1 MGPGHRPN
9 LCDPLPSAHKSL
21 AINAPRG
28 CAASSLSILS
38 RRSLPQLAVAVRRP
52 RRPSSSPVATRTGRP
67 RRRSPSS
74 LVGIGGSWNRVI
86 SCCNWCPGELPS
98 WMASMVT
105 ASCEDGGARA
115 ADMAEALQNL
125 PHALMLQPFNQNAS
139 NQDEKS
145 FNQIHQ
151 KLQAVIAMAE
161 CYNHRHKMLQ
171 PLMKKLQPET
181 IEKAL
186 TKAATKKKAA
196 TIDRKASTVDEKSY
210 NH

>member
-1 MGPGHRPN
+1 
-9 LCDPLPSAHKSL
+9 
-21 AINAPRG
+21 
-28 CAASSLSILS
+28 
-38 RRSLPQLAVAVRRP
+38 
-52 RRPSSSPVATRTGRP
+52 
-67 RRRSPSS
+67 
-74 LVGIGGSWNRVI
+74 
-86 SCCNWCPGELPS
+86 
-98 WMASMVT
+98 MVT

-161 CYNHRHKMLQ
+161 CYNRRHKMLQ

-196 TIDRKASTVDEKSY
+196 TI
-210 NH
+210 

>member
-1 MGPGHRPN
+1 MPHAAA
-9 LCDPLPSAHKSL
+9 LLPL
-21 AINAPRG
+21 
-28 CAASSLSILS
+28 SLSS
-38 RRSLPQLAVAVRRP
+38 RRSLPQLAGLVAVRRP

-74 LVGIGGSWNRVI
+74 LAGLGGSWNRVV
-86 SCCNWCPGELPS
+86 SCCNRCPGELPS
-98 WMASMVT
+98 WMASMVNGELRGRRR
-105 ASCEDGGARA
+105 SRCRHGGGIAEPAAR
-115 ADMAEALQNL
+115 
-125 PHALMLQPFNQNAS
+125 PHATTVNQNAS

-161 CYNHRHKMLQ
+161 CYNRRHKMLQ

-186 TKAATKKKAA
+186 TKADTKKKAA
-196 TIDRKASTVDEKSY
+196 TI
-210 NH
+210 

>member
-1 MGPGHRPN
+1 MDGEHGDGE
-9 LCDPLPSAHKSL
+9 L
-21 AINAPRG
+21 RG
-28 CAASSLSILS
+28 
-38 RRSLPQLAVAVRRP
+38 
-52 RRPSSSPVATRTGRP
+52 
-67 RRRSPSS
+67 RRRSRCRHGG
-74 LVGIGGSWNRVI
+74 GIAE
-86 SCCNWCPGELPS
+86 P
-98 WMASMVT
+98 A
-105 ASCEDGGARA
+105 AR
-115 ADMAEALQNL
+115 
-125 PHALMLQPFNQNAS
+125 PHATTVNQNAS

-161 CYNHRHKMLQ
+161 CYNRRHKMLQ

-196 TIDRKASTVDEKSY
+196 TVGKKASTVDEKSY